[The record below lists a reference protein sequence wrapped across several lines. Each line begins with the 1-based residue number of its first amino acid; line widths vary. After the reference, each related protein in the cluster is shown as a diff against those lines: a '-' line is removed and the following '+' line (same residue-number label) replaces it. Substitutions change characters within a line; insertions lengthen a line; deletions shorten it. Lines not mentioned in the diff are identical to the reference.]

1 MELPIEEAL
10 VKEFNEVIDG
20 HDLYSLVRLLEKV
33 NEYTDLTYS
42 IDVYEK
48 SGVRTRMKIMRTSL
62 IRKIRTEVGR
72 LNLIKIR
79 PNSL

>member
-1 MELPIEEAL
+1 MELPIEEGL

-20 HDLYSLVRLLEKV
+20 HDLYALVRLLEKV

-79 PNSL
+79 T